1 MHTLNGTLL
10 SLFKE
15 TQPCA
20 TTWVKL
26 EGILLGETS
35 QSQKVAWGLPGQLG
49 QEESVEGCRAP
60 VFQNEGILKICN
72 PSSSV
77 NRLCTTDCTF
87 KMVKVAN
94 YMLRAVFRQ
103 LKKGFRPTMGFWTRS
118 IKSGFPSVKW
128 TLSVPIKCS
137 VKSSFYSYNWHQ
149 GCLTF
154 GFFWKHCCPSP
165 CGQSLMISSLSV
177 LESEVTLALS
187 GFWKAPA

>member
-1 MHTLNGTLL
+1 MTQQFHFWIFIQDSEQGLLCSLQHDSQWPTGGSHPKKRENKTWAMHTLNGTLL

-118 IKSGFPSVKW
+118 ITPRSLV
-128 TLSVPIKCS
+128 
-137 VKSSFYSYNWHQ
+137 
-149 GCLTF
+149 
-154 GFFWKHCCPSP
+154 SP
-165 CGQSLMISSLSV
+165 L
-177 LESEVTLALS
+177 
-187 GFWKAPA
+187 